1 MSVQNDKKNWPK
13 WLSRGPMEN
22 LATLL
27 IALGFVMMFQ
37 PYVKALYTYS
47 FITLLAGTVMFII
60 VSKFPEAND
69 G

>member
-1 MSVQNDKKNWPK
+1 MSAPENRKNWPK
-13 WLSRGPMEN
+13 WLTRGPMEN
-22 LATLL
+22 VATVL

-37 PYVKALYTYS
+37 PYVKVLYTYS